1 MKLGKL
7 EPSLMGIE
15 GDDVKKR
22 SKAEIED
29 KQLTNKMWNGEMK
42 KQNVE
47 NPGIN

>member
-7 EPSLMGIE
+7 EPSLIGIE

-29 KQLTNKMWNGEMK
+29 K
-42 KQNVE
+42 
-47 NPGIN
+47 